1 MVAKHFVI
9 VKYVSNTDKQ
19 GDCSSVTLTLKL
31 PSRKLASSTYISTG
45 CSSKFLTE
53 NVGRI
58 LM

>member
-9 VKYVSNTDKQ
+9 VKYVISTDKQ

-31 PSRKLASSTYISTG
+31 PSCKLASSAYISKG

-53 NVGRI
+53 NMGRI

>member
-9 VKYVSNTDKQ
+9 VKYVISTDKQ

-31 PSRKLASSTYISTG
+31 PSCKLASSAYISKG

-53 NVGRI
+53 NV
-58 LM
+58 